1 MPGSKRT
8 TFEQMNL
15 LATEILSLCFAKMP
29 SGCKGFFFLDQA
41 TVLERI
47 PVLHGRD
54 VRGQV
59 MLPSNVV
66 GIDRQFLRSRGM

>member
-1 MPGSKRT
+1 MRT

-29 SGCKGFFFLDQA
+29 SGCKGLVFLDQA

-47 PVLHGRD
+47 SVLHGRD